1 MHGKPEAIPFHS
13 NESVSRRAGLGLLDY
28 SARLVAG
35 ATLAD
40 LDPRERA
47 RLRDCIRT
55 HNGDVTLLKLSD
67 GEGRSAVG
75 STMTKVASASSAAA
89 AILFG
94 PPSPAARIPPARWT
108 RR

>member
-67 GEGRSAVG
+67 DER
-75 STMTKVASASSAAA
+75 ASCATPYSRGYQGFEF
-89 AILFG
+89 LLL
-94 PPSPAARIPPARWT
+94 R
-108 RR
+108 